1 MHFLSNFGSKI
12 TFMCSVNII
21 IVISKIPTNYLK
33 ETLVMW
39 PLSASGLL
47 CYQSVSQ
54 SVIQLLNQSFHQPVS
69 QLQVDNQPVPKLLSQ
84 SVKMVSWLVRSI
96 LSKLVNQTVNQSVG
110 QTVTLWNFKPN
121 SSVYLVYLRA
131 GLKHKTYSTY
141 ITEDNR
147 GSWLMKVLVQSFCGI
162 WSENKSLKYSVK
174 LVCYFQNRLISR

>member
-1 MHFLSNFGSKI
+1 MQVAY
-12 TFMCSVNII
+12 CA
-21 IVISKIPTNYLK
+21 IS
-33 ETLVMW
+33 
-39 PLSASGLL
+39 
-47 CYQSVSQ
+47 QSVSQ

-69 QLQVDNQPVPKLLSQ
+69 QLQVDIQPVPKLLSQ

-96 LSKLVNQTVNQSVG
+96 LSKLISSSVSQSVS
-110 QTVTLWNFKPN
+110 WSNSHFMKFKLN
-121 SSVYLVYLRA
+121 SSVYVVYLTA

-162 WSENKSLKYSVK
+162 WSENKSLKYSMK

>member
-1 MHFLSNFGSKI
+1 MRFLSNFGGKI
-12 TFMCSVNII
+12 IFMCSVNII

-96 LSKLVNQTVNQSVG
+96 LSKLISKSDSQSV
-110 QTVTLWNFKPN
+110 
-121 SSVYLVYLRA
+121 SSSDS
-131 GLKHKTYSTY
+131 HF
-141 ITEDNR
+141 
-147 GSWLMKVLVQSFCGI
+147 MKL
-162 WSENKSLKYSVK
+162 
-174 LVCYFQNRLISR
+174 